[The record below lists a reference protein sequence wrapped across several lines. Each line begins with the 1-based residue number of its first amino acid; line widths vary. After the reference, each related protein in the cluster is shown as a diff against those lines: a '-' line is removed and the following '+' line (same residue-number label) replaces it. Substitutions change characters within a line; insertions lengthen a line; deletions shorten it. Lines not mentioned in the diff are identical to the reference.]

1 MAAQQLQSLP
11 ALHRSSDAVLA
22 RRAAG
27 VRDEETND
35 EPLRFLI
42 IEDLPI
48 FGLGL
53 AGVISSNFNAHIQ
66 VVSDA
71 RKGLDI
77 CATEEFD
84 LLLLGVSVPERRDLS
99 LLAKFDR
106 FCEKC
111 PILIVSLLAEEDFVP
126 RALKASAAGYIM
138 KSTSTDE
145 LIRAVECLLKGGR
158 YVSGPSLARPA
169 GSMTTPSQE
178 RLHASLSVRELDVFM
193 RIAGGS
199 TAKEIA
205 GDLSLSVK
213 TISTHHTHIF
223 SKLRIRTD
231 AQLGEYALRNRL
243 IS

>member
-1 MAAQQLQSLP
+1 MPSLATLLADCAA
-11 ALHRSSDAVLA
+11 AETANVVA
-22 RRAAG
+22 FAG
-27 VRDEETND
+27 
-35 EPLRFLI
+35 
-42 IEDLPI
+42 
-48 FGLGL
+48 
-53 AGVISSNFNAHIQ
+53 AS
-66 VVSDA
+66 
-71 RKGLDI
+71 
-77 CATEEFD
+77 
-84 LLLLGVSVPERRDLS
+84 ERRELS

-158 YVSGPSLARPA
+158 YVSGPSLARSA
-169 GSMTTPSQE
+169 GGSMTTPSEE

-223 SKLRIRTD
+223 SKLNIRTD
-231 AQLGEYALRNRL
+231 AQLGQYALQNRL

>member
-1 MAAQQLQSLP
+1 MCAQQLQSL
-11 ALHRSSDAVLA
+11 AAVHRSSDAALA
-22 RRAAG
+22 RPAAG

-35 EPLRFLI
+35 KALRFLI

-53 AGVISSNFNAHIQ
+53 AGVISSNFSAHVQ

-77 CATEEFD
+77 CATEELD
-84 LLLLGVSVPERRDLS
+84 LLLLGVSVPERRELS

-106 FCEKC
+106 FCGKC

-158 YVSGPSLARPA
+158 YVSGPSLARSA
-169 GSMTTPSQE
+169 GSMTTPSEE

-223 SKLRIRTD
+223 SKLNIRTD

>member
-1 MAAQQLQSLP
+1 MSAQQSQSLP
-11 ALHRSSDAVLA
+11 ALYRSSDAALA

-35 EPLRFLI
+35 KALRFLI

-53 AGVISSNFNAHIQ
+53 AGVISSNFNAHVQ
-66 VVSDA
+66 VVSDV

-77 CATEEFD
+77 CATEELD
-84 LLLLGVSVPERRDLS
+84 LLLLGVSVPERRDLR
-99 LLAKFDR
+99 LVAEFDR
-106 FCEKC
+106 FCAKC
-111 PILIVSLLAEEDFVP
+111 PILIVSLRAEEDFVP

-138 KSTSTDE
+138 KSTSTGE
-145 LIRAVECLLKGGR
+145 LVRAVECLLKGGR
-158 YVSGPSLARPA
+158 YVSGPSLARSA
-169 GSMTTPSQE
+169 GSMTTPSEE

-213 TISTHHTHIF
+213 TVSTHHTHIF
-223 SKLRIRTD
+223 SKLHIRTD